1 MIPSVGR
8 IVHYVLA
15 EGHKNKGGHR
25 AAQITAIY
33 NDVKGQVTDATPV
46 DLRVTLQPH
55 EAKGQAEGG
64 PDGFIDVEVAFQD
77 PTGTKPGT
85 WHEPER
91 QEAAKGTE
99 MAGNGLRRRQAVP
112 A

>member
-25 AAQITAIY
+25 AAMISAVYFDTK
-33 NDVKGQVTDATPV
+33 NQVSEASPV
-46 DLRVTLQPH
+46 DLRVTLQPR
-55 EAKGQAEGG
+55 ETSGTAFAC
-64 PDGFIDVEVAFQD
+64 PAGFIDAEQVFQD
-77 PTGTKPGT
+77 QTGKKPGT

-91 QEAAKGTE
+91 DDAKP
-99 MAGNGLRRRQAVP
+99 APQRQPEP
-112 A
+112 ARA